1 MKSHDSQY
9 NSKYVWTISLVAA
22 LGGLLFGYDTGVI
35 SGTIGLLE
43 TRFLLNPSMVGWVAS
58 CALIGCIFGAAIA
71 GTLNDYLGRRK
82 VLLISA
88 VLFLT
93 SALGTALP
101 KDLTQFI
108 LFRFLGGIGV
118 GAASM
123 TSPLYIA
130 EVTPTPIRGRMIS
143 INQFAIVL
151 GFIVV
156 YFVNYMIAIGRNE
169 TWLIL
174 TGWRWM
180 FGSEALPAI
189 LLLILLFFV
198 PESPRW
204 LFKQGREEQSFNIL
218 SRINRTDIAR
228 RELQEIKEIVRQ
240 ETGSILQLF
249 QPGLRVALMLGIV
262 LAILQQITGINVV
275 LYYAPE
281 IFKNLGYGIET
292 ALLQTVLVGAVNV
305 SFTIIAIW
313 TVDLLGRKPLMII
326 GASGMGVALCVIG
339 LLFFLNQSS
348 LIVVIFVLIF
358 IASFAVSLG
367 PVVWIILAEIF
378 PTSIRGR
385 AMSIATVILW
395 ISCYII
401 SQTFPMM
408 DKNPWLVQNFNHGFS
423 FWVYSFFCLVT
434 VLFVIKFL
442 PETKGKSLE
451 EIEAYWLK
459 RDKT

>member
-1 MKSHDSQY
+1 MKTHDSEY
-9 NSKYVWTISLVAA
+9 NSKYVWTVSLVAA

-43 TRFLLNPSMVGWVAS
+43 ARFLLNPSMVGWVAS
-58 CALIGCIFGAAIA
+58 CALIGCIFGAAFA
-71 GTLNDYLGRRK
+71 GPLNDFLGRRK

-88 VLFLT
+88 VLFLV

-108 LFRFLGGIGV
+108 IFRFLGGIGV

-130 EVTPTPIRGRMIS
+130 EVTPTPIRGRMVS
-143 INQFAIVL
+143 INQFAIVS

-156 YFVNYMIAIGRNE
+156 YFVNYLIALGRDE

-174 TGWRWM
+174 TGWRLM
-180 FGSEALPAI
+180 FGSEALPAM
-189 LLLILLFFV
+189 LLLLLLLFV

-204 LFKQGREEQSFNIL
+204 LFKQGREKQSFNIL
-218 SRINRTDIAR
+218 SRINRTDIAE
-228 RELQEIKEIVRQ
+228 RELREIKEIVSQ
-240 ETGSILQLF
+240 ESGSIMQLL
-249 QPGLRVALMLGIV
+249 QPGLRIALILGIA

-281 IFKNLGYGIET
+281 IFKNLGYGTES
-292 ALLQTVLVGAVNV
+292 ALLQTVIVGAVNV
-305 SFTIIAIW
+305 SFTIVAIW
-313 TVDLLGRKPLMII
+313 TVDFVGRKPLMII

-339 LLFFLNQSS
+339 LLFFFKQGSI
-348 LIVVIFVLIF
+348 IVVIFVLIF
-358 IASFAVSLG
+358 IASFAMSMG
-367 PVVWIILAEIF
+367 PVVWIILSEIF
-378 PTSIRGR
+378 HTRIRGR
-385 AMSIATVILW
+385 AMSIATVTLW

-408 DKNPWLVQNFNHGFS
+408 DKNAWLVQNFNHGFS
-423 FWVYSFFCLVT
+423 FWVYSFFCFVT

-451 EIEAYWLK
+451 EIEAHWLK
-459 RDKT
+459 RDIS